1 MQAQIYENARLAR
14 DPRFDGRFFVGV
26 RTTGVYCRPVCPVK
40 QPRRENVT
48 FFPTAAAAAEAGY
61 RPCLR
66 CRPEASPGTPAWS
79 GTSTTVSRALQMIGE
94 GILDEVGMD
103 LMCDRLGITSRH
115 LNRLFVKHLGAS
127 PKAVAQTRRL
137 HFARKLLDETN
148 LSMSD
153 IAFSSG
159 YGSIRR
165 FNDHVKQ
172 TYGRSPSMLR
182 QQSRCRDPDLTIR
195 LPYRPPYDYEGLL
208 AFLAVRSTPGVEAVR
223 EGEYSRT
230 ISVDGHPGWFAVN
243 HDSRRRELV
252 CRIEIANSRSLMK
265 VVSGIKRIFDLDA
278 DPVEINGGLSR
289 EPLLSRLVDQDPGQR
304 VPGAWDPFEVVIRA
318 IVGQQISVKGAT
330 TIMGRI
336 ARDYGYGINGQHVFP
351 PPDVVANIKPEALP
365 MPRARAMT
373 ISNVARA
380 VVDGELDLGPGSTA
394 ARLRD
399 QLLSLKGV
407 GIWTAQYVAMRGLND
422 PDAFLHSDLVIKRLA
437 RQRLNIDKGKELLDY
452 AEHWRPWRAYAC
464 MHIWRDSVN
473 QGVE

>member
-1 MQAQIYENARLAR
+1 MQAHIYENARLAR

-48 FFPTAAAAAEAGY
+48 FFLTAAAAAEAGY

-79 GTSTTVSRALQMIGE
+79 GTSTTVSRALRMIGE
-94 GILDEVGMD
+94 GVLDEVGMD
-103 LMCDRLGITSRH
+103 PMCDRLGITSRH
-115 LNRLFVKHLGAS
+115 LNRLFLNHLGAS

-148 LSMSD
+148 LSMTD

-159 YGSIRR
+159 YGSVRR

-182 QQSRCRDPDLTIR
+182 QQSGYRNPDLTIR

-208 AFLAVRSTPGVEAVR
+208 AFLAARSTPGVETVCG
-223 EGEYSRT
+223 GEYSRT

-243 HDSRRRELV
+243 HDPGHRELV

-278 DPVEINGGLSR
+278 DPVEINGRLSR
-289 EPLLSRLVDQDPGQR
+289 ERLLSKLVEQGPGQR

-336 ARDYGYGINGQHVFP
+336 ARDYGYGINGQHIFP
-351 PPDVVANIKPEALP
+351 PPELIAGIDPEALP

-373 ISNVARA
+373 IRNVARA
-380 VVDGELDLGPGSTA
+380 VVDGELDLGPGNTPA
-394 ARLRD
+394 KLND
-399 QLLSLKGV
+399 QLLSLKGI

-422 PDAFLHSDLVIKRLA
+422 PDAFLHSDLIIKRYA
-437 RQRLNIDKGKELLDY
+437 KHHFDIHKGKELLDY
-452 AEHWRPWRAYAC
+452 SENWRPWRAYAC
-464 MHIWRDSVN
+464 MHLWRDSVN
-473 QGVE
+473 LGVK